1 MLVQISGYNFSDHGA
16 YMQEFGTA
24 KPKKKKKKHAD
35 VFSAPLNN

>member
-24 KPKKKKKKHAD
+24 KLKKKKHAD